1 VLKLKNEEKY
11 GALICTR
18 PYNKLSDKQVTINFS
33 RSLPWCVKII
43 YVTHPQ
49 KTHTHTEWLFI
60 HYMF

>member
-49 KTHTHTEWLFI
+49 KTHTHTE
-60 HYMF
+60 